1 MMNGPDIRVGL
12 VDDHRMLRDGLRLV
26 IAEAGPPMQVVMEA
40 GTAREALDLLDQT
53 PVEILITDIAMHGMD
68 GIQLAREAIARH
80 PNLRVIVLSMHND
93 AALIERAIS
102 AGVRGYL
109 LKDHAA
115 GEVVDAITCV
125 SRGDTYF
132 EAGIPPEIVNQFRY
146 GDTDPDKPSVRLT
159 PRQTEVLRL
168 ICDGLT
174 ERDIAA
180 ELGISHHTVHVHKNN
195 IMQTLNLHSKVDLVK
210 YAVRHRLVQM

>member
-1 MMNGPDIRVGL
+1 MNGPEIHVGL
-12 VDDHRMLRDGLRLV
+12 VDDHQMLRDGLRLV
-26 IAEAGPPMQVVMEA
+26 VSEAGTPMHVVMEA

-53 PVEILITDIAMHGMD
+53 RVEVLITDIAMHGMD
-68 GIQLAREAIARH
+68 GIQLAREAIARN
-80 PNLRVIVLSMHND
+80 PRLRVIVLSMHND
-93 AALIERAIS
+93 AELVERAVS
-102 AGVRGYL
+102 AGVHGYL

-115 GEVVDAITCV
+115 DRLVDAIAAV

-132 EAGIPPEIVNQFRY
+132 EAGIPPEIVTQFRY
-146 GDTDPDKPSVRLT
+146 ARADPEKPSVRLT

-210 YAVRHRLVQM
+210 YAVRHRLVQT